1 MSCSNRYFNCRIY
14 GLDFDD
20 STGSAEN
27 EDDED
32 LTPFERRA
40 KRMTPQDGFDGLRK
54 RVCHVLTRGQGC
66 ASSS

>member
-1 MSCSNRYFNCRIY
+1 MDTQGYSDCRIY

-20 STGSAEN
+20 STESAEN

-40 KRMTPQDGFDGLRK
+40 KRMTPQEGLDGLRK
-54 RVCHVLTRGQGC
+54 RVCMYNFLFIP
-66 ASSS
+66 